1 MVMFGLHA
9 LSPWLSLVDAERY
22 AACVKE
28 VQSHGMTTVI
38 SAHSPV
44 MDGARVPQAFDM
56 LTRLAGAKP
65 PPCPDHAVLEMMLAA
80 QGSQ

>member
-1 MVMFGLHA
+1 
-9 LSPWLSLVDAERY
+9 
-22 AACVKE
+22 
-28 VQSHGMTTVI
+28 MTTVI